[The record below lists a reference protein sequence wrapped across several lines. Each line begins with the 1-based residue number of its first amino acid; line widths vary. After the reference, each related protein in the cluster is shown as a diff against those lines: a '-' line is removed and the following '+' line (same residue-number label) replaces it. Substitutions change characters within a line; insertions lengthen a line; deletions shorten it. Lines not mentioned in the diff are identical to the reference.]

1 MTTERPPRE
10 VGSNLLLGQLPE
22 ALATAGS
29 VLTDDDA
36 PAYSARDMR
45 AYAAAQVEYALN
57 TWMEANDKATSAL
70 MYAAKEEERE
80 RWVAAM
86 RALLGAKWCTPEYDE
101 AARKAVALLQGPNGK
116 FQPPRQFG
124 R

>member
-70 MYAAKEEERE
+70 VHASKEEERE
-80 RWVAAM
+80 RWRADLKLLAEGHQAAADRTADPSQRARQMAMADAM
-86 RALLGAKWCTPEYDE
+86 RAAQVIW
-101 AARKAVALLQGPNGK
+101 A
-116 FQPPRQFG
+116 
-124 R
+124 